1 MQQSLG
7 SSAPIS
13 YIYRFKH
20 ILSFDAWGQNYTFC
34 VGVVCHGSELPFVFS
49 VWSFIDEQGKDVEYY
64 PTSSELTLATDMSD
78 AWSNFMNSHNPNTGL
93 STFTFPEY
101 KASEDKLIVLDI
113 PGSEIQ
119 QNVRSSYCDFWD
131 SVGYFF

>member
-20 ILSFDAWGQNYTFC
+20 ILSFDAWGPNYTFC

-64 PTSSELTLATDMSD
+64 PTSSELALATDISD

-93 STFTFPEY
+93 STLTFPEY
-101 KASEDKLIVLDI
+101 KAIEDKLIILDI

>member
-1 MQQSLG
+1 MQQSIG
-7 SSAPIS
+7 SSAPIT

-20 ILSFDAWGQNYTFC
+20 ILSFDAW
-34 VGVVCHGSELPFVFS
+34 
-49 VWSFIDEQGKDVEYY
+49 
-64 PTSSELTLATDMSD
+64 
-78 AWSNFMNSHNPNTGL
+78 SNFMNTHNPNTGL
-93 STFTFPEY
+93 STLTFPEY
-101 KASEDKLIVLDI
+101 KAIEDKLVILDI